1 MKLGKVAQQPAE
13 RQSYSIE
20 YSEALTG
27 GDGIETAVATSSP
40 EGLVVESVTVTALRV
55 QFWVS
60 GGSSGVSYKVTVT
73 ANTKEGRTFQD
84 ELTFKIKEV

>member
-1 MKLGKVAQQPAE
+1 MKLGKVTQQPAE
-13 RQSYSIE
+13 RQSYTVD
-20 YSEALTG
+20 YSEVLTV
-27 GDGIETAVATSSP
+27 GDRIESATATSSP
-40 EGLVVESVTVTALRV
+40 DGLVVENVTATDIGVR
-55 QFWVS
+55 FWVS